1 MQKGRVRMAIT
12 TNGKLSLRL
21 FSDKNML
28 ALDQAELMDRWIN
41 RANPG

>member
-1 MQKGRVRMAIT
+1 MAT
-12 TNGKLSLRL
+12 TAKGKLSPLL

>member
-12 TNGKLSLRL
+12 ANCKLSRRP

-28 ALDQAELMDRWIN
+28 ALDQAELMDQSC
-41 RANPG
+41 